1 MNYSR
6 VAGRYAK
13 SLLDLS
19 LEQQKLDEVYADM
32 MLLKSVC
39 ESNSD
44 FVNMLKSPVIGG
56 DKKIVMLDAITAGKI
71 SALTQAFLKLL
82 VKKTREYSLPE
93 IVTAFKHQYNTLK
106 GIQPV
111 KVTTA
116 VPVSETTK
124 LHLLQKIQQLTGNGQ
139 IELEMAVRDEL
150 IGGFT
155 LQIGDTLV
163 DASILRDLNDVKTQ
177 FKNNE
182 FIHAIR

>member
-19 LEQQKLDEVYADM
+19 LEQQQLDKVYADM
-32 MLLKSVC
+32 MLLKSIC
-39 ESNSD
+39 ESNVD

-71 SALTQAFLKLL
+71 SELTQAFLKLL

-93 IVTAFKHQYNTLK
+93 IVAAFKHQYNTLK

-124 LHLLQKIQQLTGNGQ
+124 NNLLHKIQQLTGNQ
-139 IELEMAVRDEL
+139 HIELEMAVRDEL